1 MYSYNYSLSK
11 RYTNIIAIQIFW
23 RKYKLSQILQKN
35 INSNLGTIILNNL
48 LKINFNYNIIGIL
61 LKDTKKEL
69 CICNKKIEKYTNL
82 YKLLIKTSIILKKYH
97 IYQLKQNIYKLIFL
111 NIVNQTIADIDR
123 LYINIENLESLT
135 NNYISISNKKINNKF
150 EILKNIINLHI
161 LKTEEILTEYNNFGH
176 QLVYNYVKKINIST
190 YYIIYN
196 KFIQTHNITNINF
209 DHKDFYN
216 KLVNFFN
223 NNNIF
228 EFLFIKSLNIKYN
241 KLNNFNDRIY
251 LLESIIH

>member
-135 NNYISISNKKINNKF
+135 NNYI
-150 EILKNIINLHI
+150 
-161 LKTEEILTEYNNFGH
+161 
-176 QLVYNYVKKINIST
+176 
-190 YYIIYN
+190 
-196 KFIQTHNITNINF
+196 
-209 DHKDFYN
+209 
-216 KLVNFFN
+216 
-223 NNNIF
+223 
-228 EFLFIKSLNIKYN
+228 
-241 KLNNFNDRIY
+241 
-251 LLESIIH
+251 